1 MARSV
6 ADSILLII
14 IGLTII
20 RKAMRPATAVP
31 PFLGLIFDSALRSA
45 LQSALQSALHSAL
58 LRSALLRSALQSSL
72 HSALLNSAV
81 HSLLLNSAL
90 LSALHV
96 GSNLAHNLSL
106 EASLERLFLLCIFIK
121 N

>member
-1 MARSV
+1 
-6 ADSILLII
+6 
-14 IGLTII
+14 
-20 RKAMRPATAVP
+20 MRPATAVP
-31 PFLGLIFDSALRSA
+31 PILILIFDYA
-45 LQSALQSALHSAL
+45 

-72 HSALLNSAV
+72 HSALLNSAL

-96 GSNLAHNLSL
+96 GANLAHNLSL

-121 N
+121 K